1 MYTCMAKE
9 YTLINCMA
17 LTENIFFTHVRAKDV
32 CVYREDR
39 SGTAKISEGISI
51 IMYFAEIKGNEQYR
65 KCREMS
71 GSIEIT
77 ASFPGSHRNC

>member
-17 LTENIFFTHVRAKDV
+17 LAENIFFTHARAKDV
-32 CVYREDR
+32 CVYKEDQYH

-51 IMYFAEIKGNEQYR
+51 IMYFAEIKANEQ
-65 KCREMS
+65 
-71 GSIEIT
+71 
-77 ASFPGSHRNC
+77 